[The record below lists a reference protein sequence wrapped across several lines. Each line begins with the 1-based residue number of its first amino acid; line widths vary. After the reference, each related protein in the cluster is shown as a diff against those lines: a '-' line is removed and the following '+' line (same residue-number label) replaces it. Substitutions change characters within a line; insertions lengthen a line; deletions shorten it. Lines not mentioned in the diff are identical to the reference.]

1 MLDIKVTA
9 DKLRSENNELYKSI
23 CDESGKMSTSDFVTT
38 TFWHYTKLDTV
49 DKILE
54 GGELHLSCMSE
65 TNDTGEMK
73 LHKDADMFNIIC
85 LCNSDSEKIPMWYLY
100 SGVEGK
106 GASIGFTPSTLM
118 ELIRSIKTAKTD
130 GGEEWEAGKDFDLMC
145 GWVYYRKKEAPSQVK
160 YKGKWYSVSDSDEF
174 AKDNYFVKD
183 YPWEYEKEFRIIA
196 INRTEKSASKV
207 RIKIPDS
214 VMKKLKIRLAPEM
227 NDMSV
232 IFEKEGFKKY
242 LDSRIFKSGLRI
254 SMGLL
259 QRNCREYEE
268 YMKRVRNNESE
279 RTKYLSDVCDK
290 IHCQEKCLEEEQRG

>member
-23 CDESGKMSTSDFVTT
+23 CDESGKMSTSDFATT

-54 GGELHLSCMSE
+54 GGELHLSCMSK
-65 TNDTGEMK
+65 TNDTGEMN

-100 SGVEGK
+100 SGVDGK

-130 GGEEWEAGKDFDLMC
+130 GGEEWKTGKDFDLMC

-196 INRTEKSASKV
+196 INKTGKSRSKV
-207 RIKIPDS
+207 KIKIPDS
-214 VMKKLKIRLAPEM
+214 VMKKLKIRLAPET
-227 NDMSV
+227 NDKTA
-232 IFEKEGFKKY
+232 IFEKEGIKKY
-242 LDSRIFKSGLRI
+242 LDSRILDSGLGI

-268 YMKRVRNNESE
+268 YMKRVRNNESA
-279 RTKYLSDVCDK
+279 RKKYLMDVCER
-290 IHCQEKCLEEEQRG
+290 IQCQEKCLEEEQSG

>member
-1 MLDIKVTA
+1 MLDIKITA
-9 DKLRSENNELYKSI
+9 DELKNKNDELYKSI
-23 CDESGKMSTSDFVTT
+23 CDETDKMSANKFATT

-73 LHKDADMFNIIC
+73 LHKDADMLNIIC
-85 LCNSDSEKIPMWYLY
+85 FCNSDSEKIPMWYLY
-100 SGVEGK
+100 SGVDGK

-130 GGEEWEAGKDFDLMC
+130 GGEEWKMGKNFKLMC

-160 YKGKWYSVSDSDEF
+160 YKGKWYSVSGSEEF
-174 AKDNYFVKD
+174 AKDNYFIKD

-196 INRTEKSASKV
+196 KNKTEKSASKV

-214 VMKKLKIRLAPEM
+214 VMKKLKIRLAPET
-227 NDMSV
+227 DDKSV

-242 LDSRIFKSGLRI
+242 LDSRILGSGLGI

-268 YMKRVRNNESE
+268 YMKRVRNNESA
-279 RTKYLSDVCDK
+279 RKKYLMDVCEK
-290 IHCQEKCLEEEQRG
+290 IQCQEKCLDEEQSS

>member
-9 DKLRSENNELYKSI
+9 DELKSKNDGFYERI
-23 CDESGKMSTSDFVTT
+23 CDEANKMSANEFATT

-65 TNDTGEMK
+65 TNDTRERD
-73 LHKDADMFNIIC
+73 LHEDRDMLNIIC
-85 LCNSDSEKIPMWYLY
+85 FCNSDSEKIPMWYLY
-100 SGVEGK
+100 SGVDGK
-106 GASIGFTPSTLM
+106 GAAIGFTPATLM
-118 ELIRSIKTAKTD
+118 ELIRSIKTAETDSGEKWKT
-130 GGEEWEAGKDFDLMC
+130 GKEFDLMC
-145 GWVYYRKKEAPSQVK
+145 GWVYYRKREAPSQVK

-174 AKDNYFVKD
+174 KKDNYFVKD

-196 INRTEKSASKV
+196 INKTEKSASKV
-207 RIKIPDS
+207 KIKIPDS
-214 VMKKLKIRLAPEM
+214 VTKKLKIRLAPET
-227 NDMSV
+227 NNKTA

-242 LDSRIFKSGLRI
+242 LNSRILDSGLRI

-268 YMKRVRNNESE
+268 YMKRIRNDDSE
-279 RTKYLSDVCDK
+279 RKQYYADVCKK
-290 IHCQEKCLEEEQRG
+290 IQCSEDCFEEEKSS

>member
-9 DKLRSENNELYKSI
+9 DWLKNKNNGLYKSI
-23 CDESGKMSTSDFVTT
+23 CNETDKMSANKFATT

-65 TNDTGEMK
+65 TNDTRERD
-73 LHKDADMFNIIC
+73 LHEDRDMLNIIC
-85 LCNSDSEKIPMWYLY
+85 FCNSDSEKIPMWYLY
-100 SGVEGK
+100 SGVDGK

-196 INRTEKSASKV
+196 INRTEKRASKV

-227 NDMSV
+227 NDKSV

>member
-9 DKLRSENNELYKSI
+9 DELKSKNGGFYESI
-23 CDESGKMSTSDFVTT
+23 CDEGNKMSANEFATT

-65 TNDTGEMK
+65 TNDTRERD
-73 LHKDADMFNIIC
+73 LHEDRDMLNIIC
-85 LCNSDSEKIPMWYLY
+85 FCNSDSEKIPMWYLY
-100 SGVEGK
+100 SGVDGK
-106 GASIGFTPSTLM
+106 GAAIGFTPATLM
-118 ELIRSIKTAKTD
+118 ELIRSIKTAETDSGEAWKT
-130 GGEEWEAGKDFDLMC
+130 GKDFDLMC
-145 GWVYYRKKEAPSQVK
+145 GWVYYRKREAPSQVK

-214 VMKKLKIRLAPEM
+214 VMKKLKIRLAPET
-227 NDMSV
+227 NDKTA

-279 RTKYLSDVCDK
+279 RKKYLMDVCDK
-290 IHCQEKCLEEEQRG
+290 IHCQEKCLEEEQSG

>member
-23 CDESGKMSTSDFVTT
+23 CDESGKMSTSDFATT

-65 TNDTGEMK
+65 TNDTRERD
-73 LHKDADMFNIIC
+73 LHEDRDMLNIIC
-85 LCNSDSEKIPMWYLY
+85 FCNSDSEKIPMWYLY
-100 SGVEGK
+100 SGVDGK
-106 GASIGFTPSTLM
+106 GAAIGFTPATLM
-118 ELIRSIKTAKTD
+118 ELIRSIKTAETDSGEAWKT
-130 GGEEWEAGKDFDLMC
+130 GEEFDLMC
-145 GWVYYRKKEAPSQVK
+145 GWVYYRKREAPSQVK
-160 YKGKWYSVSDSDEF
+160 YKGKWYSVYDSDKF

-196 INRTEKSASKV
+196 INKTEKSASKV

-214 VMKKLKIRLAPEM
+214 VMKKLKIRLAPET
-227 NDMSV
+227 NDKTA

-279 RTKYLSDVCDK
+279 RKKYLMDVCDK
-290 IHCQEKCLEEEQRG
+290 IHCQEKCLEEE